1 MPDEQGAERPK
12 YQRIADDLKAAIEA
26 GEYAPGDR
34 LPGENVLAPRYGVAV
49 MTARQALRTLK
60 NQGLAESRRGA
71 GVFVQA
77 FRPIRRRGIQRLARN
92 QWGAGKSIW
101 DADDDRALSVDQ
113 VSVEEVTPP
122 RHIADVLGLADGETA
137 CARSRRYSL
146 EERPVML
153 AVAYL
158 PYELVAGSAI
168 TRPDTGPGGIYAR
181 LTDLGHAPVHF
192 REEVRGR
199 LPTSTEAAQL
209 GMSVER
215 PVLKVCR
222 TAYSAD
228 GQAVE
233 VQEMTLD
240 SASYVLDYEF
250 DA

>member
-1 MPDEQGAERPK
+1 
-12 YQRIADDLKAAIEA
+12 
-26 GEYAPGDR
+26 
-34 LPGENVLAPRYGVAV
+34 
-49 MTARQALRTLK
+49 
-60 NQGLAESRRGA
+60 
-71 GVFVQA
+71 
-77 FRPIRRRGIQRLARN
+77 
-92 QWGAGKSIW
+92 
-101 DADDDRALSVDQ
+101 
-113 VSVEEVTPP
+113 
-122 RHIADVLGLADGETA
+122 
-137 CARSRRYSL
+137 
-146 EERPVML
+146 ML
-153 AVAYL
+153 ATAYL

-181 LTDLGHAPVHF
+181 LSDLGHAPVHF

-199 LPTSTEAAQL
+199 LPTRVEAAQL

>member
-1 MPDEQGAERPK
+1 MPDKQGTERPK
-12 YQRIADDLKAAIEA
+12 YQKIADDLKAAIEA

-34 LPGENVLAPRYGVAV
+34 LPGENALAPQYGVAV
-49 MTARQALRTLK
+49 MTARQALRVLK
-60 NQGLAESRRGA
+60 NQGLAESRKGA

-77 FRPIRRRGIQRLARN
+77 FRPIRRRGIQRLARD
-92 QWGAGKSIW
+92 QWGTGKSIW
-101 DADDDRALSVDQ
+101 DADDDRTLSVDQ
-113 VSVEEVTPP
+113 VRVEEVTPP
-122 RHIADVLGLADGETA
+122 PHIADVLGLTARATA

-168 TRPDTGPGGIYAR
+168 TRPDTGPGGTYAR
-181 LTDLGHAPVHF
+181 LADLGHTPVHF

-199 LPTSTEAAQL
+199 LPTSDEAARL
-209 GMSVER
+209 GMSAER
-215 PVLKVCR
+215 PVLKICR
-222 TAYSAD
+222 TAFSAD
-228 GQAVE
+228 GQTVE
-233 VQEMTLD
+233 IQEMTLD